1 MIDKK
6 RAKEDSY
13 VHKNLRREGRILQ
26 LVRHP
31 CIIQLYDIL
40 ETENSYYLVMELC
53 SGGDMMEYLKIR
65 KSLPEKETRK
75 YVRQIVSAVDHLHR
89 AGILHRLK
97 TLSYFVLIGH
107 FWLSEITDIEKI
119 LHNSAE
125 NFHVNC
131 KVAISKLD
139 KNAPEPL
146 NGVKVAFTIA

>member
-1 MIDKK
+1 MIRNAETSELIDQPETVLFKVAIKVIDKK

-65 KSLPEKETRK
+65 YISEKL
-75 YVRQIVSAVDHLHR
+75 VFFSFFHR
-89 AGILHRLK
+89 V
-97 TLSYFVLIGH
+97 F
-107 FWLSEITDIEKI
+107 
-119 LHNSAE
+119 
-125 NFHVNC
+125 
-131 KVAISKLD
+131 
-139 KNAPEPL
+139 
-146 NGVKVAFTIA
+146 